1 MCKKQTDSYIW
12 RRLMGNE
19 GHHNYEYDTN
29 LKGESSPAKL
39 LKMVGQNKRVL
50 ELGAGPGSITKHMK
64 FEQNCEVVAL
74 EIDEQAISKLTP
86 FCDKVIQANLND
98 LTWPELLKNE
108 KNFDVIVIA
117 DVLEHI
123 YDPWA
128 TLKLL
133 PELLNDE
140 GFIVISLPHAG
151 HSGVIASLLL
161 ESLDYRESGLLDKT
175 HIRFFGL
182 KNIQSLVNDNKLDI
196 EDAQYV
202 ILPPE
207 VSELSNYWLSLDVKS
222 RDTLSSYTYGS
233 VYQVVI
239 KAVPSSRSI
248 ENINLMSVAVGQL
261 NKKTQLF
268 LKFKLI
274 LKTIIPKRYYE
285 RMKSK
290 ARKLGIKGY

>member
-1 MCKKQTDSYIW
+1 
-12 RRLMGNE
+12 MGNE
-19 GHHNYEYDTN
+19 GYRNYEYDTN

-74 EIDEQAISKLTP
+74 EIDEQAIGKLTP

-128 TLKLL
+128 ALKLL
-133 PELLNDE
+133 PGLLNDE
-140 GFIVISLPHAG
+140 GYIVISLPHAG

-182 KNIQSLVNDNKLDI
+182 KNIQSLLNNNKLDI
-196 EDAQYV
+196 EEAQYV

-207 VSELSNYWLSLDVKS
+207 VSELSSYWLSLDVKT
-222 RDTLSSYTYGS
+222 RGTLSSYTYGS

-239 KAVPSSRSI
+239 KAVPRSRSI
-248 ENINLMSVAVGQL
+248 ENINLMAVAVSQL
-261 NKKTQLF
+261 DKKTQLF
-268 LKFKLI
+268 LKFKLL
-274 LKTIIPKRYYE
+274 LKSLMPKRYYE
-285 RMKSK
+285 KLKSK